1 MTTINSSTKRER
13 PLSPHLQIYRPQLTS
28 MLSIVHRGT
37 GCALAVGAFAIV
49 IWLLALAGNPDD
61 YALVREWAASPI
73 GCVLIFGFG
82 FALLYHLLNGIR
94 HLAWDAGW
102 GLDIK
107 TTYQT
112 GWAVVALA
120 FAGTAGLWVL
130 AARAGG
136 AA

>member
-1 MTTINSSTKRER
+1 MSTIKRER

-49 IWLLALAGNPDD
+49 FWLLALAGNPDD
-61 YALVREWAASPI
+61 YALVRDLASSPI
-73 GCVLIFGFG
+73 GCALIFAFA
-82 FALLYHLLNGIR
+82 FALFYHLLNGIR

-107 TTYQT
+107 RTYQS
-112 GWAVVALA
+112 GWAVVVLA
-120 FAGTAGLWVL
+120 FAGTAALWLLV
-130 AARAGG
+130 ARAGG